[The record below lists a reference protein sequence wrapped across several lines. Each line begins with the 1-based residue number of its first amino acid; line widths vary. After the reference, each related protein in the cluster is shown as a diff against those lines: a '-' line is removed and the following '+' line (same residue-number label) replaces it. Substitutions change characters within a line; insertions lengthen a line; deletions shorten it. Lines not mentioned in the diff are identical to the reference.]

1 MLNLY
6 LYKNHFDELFQENQN
21 IANWQI
27 ICPSPQRSDLYR
39 DYLIRKGHAKNT
51 ETITV
56 AKFLSDHINLTD
68 EQTKLSKSE
77 LMVDLWTFWKSA
89 VNDDYEKFHFCF
101 ELFTEVR
108 SFDLSGS
115 LIEELS
121 QLATLEKDCISG
133 LMRFH
138 TYLETF
144 HIVDEQKSYQLVS
157 ESFRPQEN
165 VGYIFIGFDHLNANQ
180 IDMLKGMGKKANVFV
195 PFEKS
200 VFNQCDSKIF
210 WPNWIELE
218 QTKEVE
224 DLEGISCD
232 YISIPSG
239 RSAEYLSDLISG
251 EKQILSFSNGL
262 DLTQVNSIL
271 LSQKRFKTDFALFFT
286 SVDQLTSKVQ
296 EQLNL
301 NKGHLR
307 AEDLIT
313 FLDKLALSHMN
324 EKGFMLFKTILAFKK
339 EVISFS
345 EKATVNENIYNAD
358 LKLLKEVLGL
368 NLPRTSVVNI
378 SMTDTGTIGT
388 RDNLLTFENA
398 DEQYLYISKDDLG
411 ALSSSQRFSND
422 VLVIFSAFGP
432 LQSKNLDIVILR
444 NQLRRFINSGGNLIL
459 EEGLTHGSSIAENL
473 FEGVELSPGHMEGSK
488 RKNFK
493 TIYGQKAFIPEKLSP
508 SFIQTYIDC
517 PKKWHLKYAQG
528 VDLDVSSSAFI
539 DRRYIGTINHSVIE
553 SYLELHS
560 HYDRGVLKEL
570 ISNTF
575 KRFIDEKSLL
585 PEKIDIESLKLSVES
600 YCSGIIYKLLE
611 IKNEANVEFFFERD
625 ISKVNESYKG
635 SIDLVIKDGSDYYI
649 YDFKTSGGAVP
660 SKTDINEFRKIQLL
674 AYFEAWGVEH
684 HLKGGGYL
692 CLENLKDSIFIGEEK
707 FFNEFHSRTNRI
719 ENYKKEEFNEFM
731 SETMVSMREA
741 ESWPATP
748 QSSSICTFCVANPIC
763 AKGGDQ

>member
-6 LYKNHFDELFQENQN
+6 LYKNHFDELFEENEN
-21 IANWQI
+21 IKSWQI
-27 ICPSPQRSDLYR
+27 VCPSPQRSDLYR
-39 DYLIRKGHAKNT
+39 DYIIRKGHARNT

-56 AKFLSDHINLTD
+56 AKFLSDHLNLDD
-68 EQTKLSKSE
+68 EQKKLSKSE
-77 LMVDLWTFWKSA
+77 LMVDLWTFWKSS

-121 QLATLEKDCISG
+121 QLATLEKDCIAG

-138 TYLETF
+138 TYLETYN
-144 HIVDEQKSYQLVS
+144 IVDEQKSYQLVS
-157 ESFRPQEN
+157 ESFRPQED

-180 IDMLKGMGKKANVFV
+180 IDMLKGMGEKASVYI

-200 VFNQCDSKIF
+200 IFNQCDNKIF
-210 WPNWIELE
+210 WPNWVELE
-218 QTKEVE
+218 QIKEAHE
-224 DLEGISCD
+224 IESISCD

-271 LSQKRFKTDFALFFT
+271 LAQKRFKTDFALFFT
-286 SVDQLTSKVQ
+286 SVDQLISKVQ

-301 NKGHLR
+301 NKGHLS
-307 AEDLIT
+307 ADELVL
-313 FLDKLALSHMN
+313 FLDKLALTNMN
-324 EKGFMLFKTILAFKK
+324 EKSFMLLKTILAFKK
-339 EVISFS
+339 EVLSFS
-345 EKATVNENIYNAD
+345 EKATVNENIYNSD

-378 SMTDTGTIGT
+378 SMKDTGVIGT
-388 RDNLLTFENA
+388 RDNLFTSERA
-398 DEQYLYISKDDLG
+398 DNQYLYISKDDLG

-432 LQSKNLDIVILR
+432 LQSKNLDIIILR
-444 NQLRRFINSGGNLIL
+444 NQLRRFIQGGGNLIL

-473 FEGVELSPGHMEGSK
+473 FEGVELNPTHAQASE
-488 RKNFK
+488 RKSFG
-493 TIYGQKAFIPEKLSP
+493 TIYSQKAAIPEKLSP

-553 SYLELHS
+553 SYLELHNQ
-560 HYDRGVLKEL
+560 YDRGILKEL
-570 ISNTF
+570 IANTF

-611 IKNEANVEFFFERD
+611 IKNESNVEFFFERD
-625 ISKVNESYKG
+625 ISKVNEKYKG
-635 SIDLVIKDGSDYYI
+635 SIDLIIKDGDDYYI

-660 SKTDINEFRKIQLL
+660 TKTDINDFRKIQLL
-674 AYFEAWGVEH
+674 AYYEAWGVEH
-684 HLKGGGYL
+684 NLKGGGYL
-692 CLENLKDSIFIGEEK
+692 CLENLKDSIFVGEEK
-707 FFNEFHSRTNRI
+707 FFNEFHSRTNKI
-719 ENYKKEEFNEFM
+719 ESYKKEEFNEFM
-731 SETMVSMREA
+731 NETMVSMRSA
-741 ESWPATP
+741 QSWPAAP
-748 QSSSICTFCVANPIC
+748 LNSGICTFCVANPIC
-763 AKGGDQ
+763 AKGGDK